1 MDFWEID
8 ILEKLWGIIM
18 LSMKI
23 TSLKTIP
30 EVETS
35 HNKDIKK
42 KVMIAKGSMPLV
54 TQIAQVVFKPGQIA
68 EKHIH
73 DDMFE
78 TFYIEQGEGIVAID
92 DTNVAL
98 EKGMCVTVEPGEAHE
113 VKNTG
118 KEELVVLVFGLKN
131 P

>member
-1 MDFWEID
+1 
-8 ILEKLWGIIM
+8 
-18 LSMKI
+18 MKI

-42 KVMIAKGSMPLV
+42 RVMISKGAMPLV

-78 TFYIEQGEGIVAID
+78 TFYIERGEGIVAID

-113 VKNTG
+113 LKNTG